1 MEPKHRPDG
10 RLMLKFRASV
20 TAMVTFNVG
29 NGLEKQKFRVYRR
42 TFSATITQENT
53 NLLTRC
59 ISAGLQK
66 LSALRCGLQQPVK
79 SNIHPQ
85 VSWSAISE
93 GSDRTSSQG
102 TPSTGEG
109 DDDSSPDYDEAVASR
124 ASPEQLINL
133 AELWI
138 LGDRIR
144 SPGFRNHI
152 MGELRAETKI
162 KPVVTTAWMVE
173 KL

>member
-1 MEPKHRPDG
+1 MISP
-10 RLMLKFRASV
+10 V
-20 TAMVTFNVG
+20 
-29 NGLEKQKFRVYRR
+29 
-42 TFSATITQENT
+42 FSATITQENT

-85 VSWSAISE
+85 VSWPAISE

-109 DDDSSPDYDEAVASR
+109 DDDSSPDHDEAVASR

-144 SPGFRNHI
+144 SPGFRNNI
-152 MGELRAETKI
+152 MGELKAETKI